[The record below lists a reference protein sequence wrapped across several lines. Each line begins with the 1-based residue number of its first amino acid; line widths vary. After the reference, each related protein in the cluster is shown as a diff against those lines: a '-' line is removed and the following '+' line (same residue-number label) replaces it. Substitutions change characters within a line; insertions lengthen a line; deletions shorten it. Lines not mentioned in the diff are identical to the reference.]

1 MDLLREIYEAD
12 LGLSKRDAGS
22 PRHGKQVW
30 FRRAVRGV
38 IFDSK
43 FRMALLHI
51 ADGNYYKLPG
61 GGIEGEESME
71 AALAREVMEE
81 IGAPINIHS
90 EIGLV
95 VEYRDE
101 HELVQFSYG
110 YVAEVSGEMET
121 PQPTEEELASG
132 MTVSWLSLR
141 EAIGRLERHKPETYV
156 GKFIQE
162 RDLSFL
168 KALQQ

>member
-1 MDLLREIYEAD
+1 MEILREIYERD
-12 LGLSKRDAGS
+12 LGISDRDAGS
-22 PRHGKQVW
+22 RRHGKQVW

-43 FRMALLHI
+43 YRMALLHI
-51 ADGNYYKLPG
+51 DDGNYYKLPG

-71 AALAREVMEE
+71 AALAREAMEE
-81 IGAPINIHS
+81 IGAPISIHS

-110 YVAEVSGEMET
+110 YVAEVTGEMT
-121 PQPTEEELASG
+121 PAQPTNEELASG
-132 MTVSWLSLR
+132 LKVSWMTLR
-141 EAIGRLERHKPETYV
+141 EAIATMERHSPETYV

-162 RDLSFL
+162 RDISFL
-168 KALQQ
+168 KTLHQ

>member
-1 MDLLREIYEAD
+1 MDLLREIYEGD
-12 LGLSKRDAGS
+12 LGLSTRDAGAR
-22 PRHGKQVW
+22 RHGKQVW

-38 IFDSK
+38 VFDAK
-43 FRMALLHI
+43 YRMALLNI

-61 GGIEGEESME
+61 GGIEGAESMD

-81 IGAPINIHS
+81 IGAPISIHS

-110 YVAEVSGEMET
+110 FVAEVAGEMEAS
-121 PQPTEEELASG
+121 QPTEEELASG
-132 MTVSWLSLR
+132 MTVSWLSLS
-141 EAIGRLERHKPETYV
+141 EAIGRLERHTPDTYV

-168 KALQQ
+168 KSLQL